1 MDRSGA
7 VAATASKECRLDHIV
22 DDAIDARIDGPMKT
36 RANCEQAQ
44 PAWVPIA
51 RSAPSLT
58 AAATLSQV
66 DVLHVVLV
74 VDVFCDLADP
84 ALVIRASD
92 GALRGETEA
101 TNFRTPYSFSAQ
113 HIAPVTASSA

>member
-1 MDRSGA
+1 MLDLIYINSLREKVRCFDREHAPPGAGLGLDGERALRPLDKAGA

-58 AAATLSQV
+58 ARL
-66 DVLHVVLV
+66 
-74 VDVFCDLADP
+74 P
-84 ALVIRASD
+84 
-92 GALRGETEA
+92 
-101 TNFRTPYSFSAQ
+101 PY
-113 HIAPVTASSA
+113 PR